1 MNQDWIGFLAAALRL
16 VDLHDSARSP
26 GTVATPP
33 REERTGLRNGLWL
46 HLGVQLLSYL
56 DECDRESNEGWNP
69 LGPFYREAHSLH
81 PGLSDEDI
89 LLVVH
94 YLSTPTEIHF
104 LKEQTEAAPELAP
117 NQARPAG
124 LRMASSKD
132 SALIERRSLRGQ
144 TDACRLTGRGRLAIS
159 LARASH
165 NWLYAHHDADKLSTA
180 LQYGEFQDIP
190 LQCAALGQSIRRFA
204 HELTRVL
211 EQPGRHELSSHFME
225 RGGQYLDTIRRV
237 QTAVQHAR
245 EQLGTADT
253 RERFNQWLDHHD
265 ETLLDLRALRRTL
278 DELMQAVERLSRRFS
293 AFLHQVTDTHREVV
307 GAIPFDQVALAFALR
322 PLGLDTIDLLTN
334 SLGPWLP
341 GLCFAAPGDM
351 QGILRAEVDRHQAI
365 EARVFGE
372 DGDAQHEQSPMD
384 WFVEQHRDAILA
396 ALRQGPLRLSKAIE
410 LGWARIDQDCQLSE
424 LVGLYSAPTW
434 LGNAGRIELGLE
446 SGSSPDSGINS
457 ELDPTAGRLRL
468 SILPGDLDV
477 AIGGRAWLA
486 GDDIE
491 MQWLPQQEAP
501 HGPQ

>member
-16 VDLHDSARSP
+16 VDLHDSARTP
-26 GTVATPP
+26 GTIATPP

-69 LGPFYREAHSLH
+69 LGPFYQEARGRH
-81 PGLSDEDI
+81 PGLSDDDI
-89 LLVVH
+89 QLVVH
-94 YLSTPTEIHF
+94 YLSTPSEIHF
-104 LKEQTEAAPELAP
+104 LKDQTKPDSDHAPATEL
-117 NQARPAG
+117 RLAG
-124 LRMASSKD
+124 SKD
-132 SALIERRSLRGQ
+132 SALVERRSLRGQ

-265 ETLLDLRALRRTL
+265 DTQLDLRALRRTL
-278 DELMQAVERLSRRFS
+278 DDTMQAVERLSRRFS
-293 AFLHQVTDTHREVV
+293 AFLNQVTDSHREVV

-322 PLGLDTIDLLTN
+322 PPGLDTIDLLTN
-334 SLGPWLP
+334 GLGPWLP
-341 GLCFAAPGDM
+341 GLCFGAPGDM
-351 QGILRAEVDRHQAI
+351 QGILRAEVDRHQAS

-372 DGDAQHEQSPMD
+372 DSDAQHEKSPMD
-384 WFVEQHRDAILA
+384 LFVEQHRDAILA
-396 ALRQGPLRLSKAIE
+396 ALRQGPVRLSKALE
-410 LGWARIDQDCQLSE
+410 LGWTRVDQDCHLTE

-434 LGNAGRIELGLE
+434 LRMGAQPGPEAGSI
-446 SGSSPDSGINS
+446 
-457 ELDPTAGRLRL
+457 RL
-468 SILPGDLDV
+468 SIRPGELDV
-477 AIGGRAWLA
+477 AIEGDAWLA

-491 MQWLPQQEAP
+491 MQWLPPQETP